1 MIWLVLMLLFNPL
14 ISQLIC
20 LIRAVFDACQGQ
32 IFFLDPERII
42 EQIKGDIGHRGFDCL
57 FA

>member
-1 MIWLVLMLLFNPL
+1 MLLFNPL